1 MTQSTP
7 VTGTRGAV
15 DRGGPPETQ
24 PRQETQRRYEGPM
37 KKRLFVFVLI
47 ACLSMA
53 GLTFAQLTP
62 TGRINGKVADAQ
74 GNPLPGVSVEAASPR
89 LIGKAA
95 AVTDAMGVY
104 RLMAL
109 PSGTYEITFAIQGFK
124 TLVRQGIVLELSQT
138 LALNVTLEEATIEE
152 SVTVIGES
160 PLIDVK
166 STVKGQVMT
175 KEVYLA
181 LPRGRSFDSLIST
194 IPGVQSESIT
204 AGVSVDGAS
213 GAENMWYADGA
224 DIGDFHYGDRGQNV
238 VLELLDEVKV
248 TASGYNAEFGG
259 SMGGVINVIT
269 RSGSNEFH
277 GDVMVFYENNRQW
290 MQGPSRTF
298 LRRDPFASGYVY
310 EYVNYDDDYFSGG
323 SDRDRYNRYEG
334 VFSLGGYIIKDKL
347 WFFGSLNPAY
357 NQTVA
362 DRRFGMPAAP
372 TEFASFKAKNL
383 GLGGSI
389 RLTAAPVAGL
399 RLSASFINNFTN
411 YRGTLPSIIGNSAA
425 DYQWGLEGY
434 DYPNIS
440 ASLTADYS
448 LGNNVLISYRGG
460 WHEQNQTNQQIA
472 PPDGSTYQFNTTN
485 TIYSSDP
492 FYLDNPDLIQ
502 SQGWT
507 NSALYTETL
516 RYLRGKIGNNIDG
529 TFYLNAAGEHAV
541 KVGVGYNY
549 IYEDRYTGAPHPRV
563 YLYWGQ
569 TTNDLDFNIGPGADP
584 ETNPDDVYGAYGY
597 YIVRSSFTSPYG
609 SVWKIKSNNFSVYAQ
624 DSWTLLNRLTLNFG
638 VRAESQYMP
647 TFTDNE
653 EYPGWT
659 ENPVSFGLG
668 DTIAPRLGA
677 VYDVFGDSSLKVFGS
692 FGIYYDVMKLY
703 MGQLTFGGSKRVE
716 DYYAMNNP
724 DWTAIA
730 ETGVLEDALDQAA
743 GGTNTYCGSM
753 DYLPP
758 SLNRVDPAM
767 KPTSQSEISFGAE
780 KKLLEDLS
788 LSVRLVKKH
797 LIRTIEDVGVYVR
810 EGTTVYQDFWVTN
823 PGFGVSRWT
832 TNGGQFDPYYWE
844 CPRATRDYI
853 GLNISFEKRFSHNWQ
868 GGFNYTL
875 SKAYG
880 NYSGLASSDEGGRLG
895 PSVEQDF
902 DRWFMGYDG
911 LGNML
916 DGPLPQDRT
925 HYFKTYG
932 SYAFPFGLTVGM
944 VAYGR
949 SGLPLSTKVLYNSK
963 YFYVNGRGDMGRLPF
978 TVWAD
983 LFMEYALK
991 FRGGTRAAINL
1002 QINNITDTDTVQS
1015 VIITPNRSS
1024 FTGYHDQILDGTFY
1038 TDYMSIIESRGIAH
1052 AAYGDWETRMGT
1064 WSARLGLKFSF

>member
-1 MTQSTP
+1 MN
-7 VTGTRGAV
+7 
-15 DRGGPPETQ
+15 
-24 PRQETQRRYEGPM
+24 
-37 KKRLFVFVLI
+37 KRSLAFLLI
-47 ACLSMA
+47 VGLAMA
-53 GLTFAQLTP
+53 GPAFAQLTP
-62 TGRINGKVADAQ
+62 TARIAGKVVDTQ
-74 GNPLPGVSVEAASPR
+74 GGPIPGVAVKATSPKLVGSAAT
-89 LIGKAA
+89 
-95 AVTDAMGVY
+95 VTDADGVY

-109 PSGTYEITFAIQGFK
+109 PSGTYEITFTLQGFK
-124 TLVRQGIVLELSQT
+124 TLIRQNVRLELSQT
-138 LALNVTLEEATIEE
+138 LALNATLEEAAIEE
-152 SVTVIGES
+152 QVTVIGQS

-175 KEVYLA
+175 KETYLA

-290 MQGPSRTF
+290 MQGSSRTF
-298 LRRDPFASGYVY
+298 LRRDPYASGYVY
-310 EYVNYDDDYFSGG
+310 EYVNYDDLYFDGG
-323 SDRDRYNRYEG
+323 KDRDKYNRYEG
-334 VFSLGGYIIKDKL
+334 VISLGGYIVKDKL
-347 WFFGSLNPAY
+347 WFFGSLNPSY
-357 NQTVA
+357 NQTIGQR
-362 DRRFGMPAAP
+362 DFNL
-372 TEFASFKAKNL
+372 TEGPYDSFRAKNTA
-383 GLGGSI
+383 LGGSI
-389 RLTAAPVAGL
+389 RLTAAPMAGL
-399 RLSASFINNFTN
+399 RLAASFINNFTN
-411 YRGTLPSIIGNSAA
+411 YRGVLPNITGNSSAT
-425 DYQWGLEGY
+425 YEWEREGF
-434 DYPNIS
+434 DYPNMS

-448 LGNNVLISYRGG
+448 LGNNVLLSYRGG
-460 WHEQNQTNQQIA
+460 WHQSNTTNQQIA
-472 PPDGSTYQFNTTN
+472 PPDSSTYQFNTSN
-485 TIYSSDP
+485 SIYSEDP
-492 FYLDNPDLIQ
+492 FYVANPDLLQ
-502 SQGWT
+502 TNGWT
-507 NSALYTETL
+507 NSALYQETTK
-516 RYLRGKIGNNIDG
+516 YLRGKIGNNIDG
-529 TFYLNAAGEHAV
+529 TFYFNAAGEHAV
-541 KVGVGYNY
+541 KLGVGYNY
-549 IYEDRYTGAPHPRV
+549 IYEDRFTGAPHPRV

-569 TTNDLDFNIGPGADP
+569 TTNDLDFSIGPAADP

-597 YIVRSSFTSPYG
+597 YIVRSSFTSAYG
-609 SVWKIKSNNFSVYAQ
+609 SVWKIKSNNLSVYAQ
-624 DSWTLLNRLTLNFG
+624 DSWTFKDRLTLNFG
-638 VRAESQYMP
+638 LRAESQYMP

-653 EYPGWT
+653 EWPGWT
-659 ENPVSFGLG
+659 QNPVRFGLG
-668 DTIAPRLGA
+668 DTLAPRLGA

-692 FGIYYDVMKLY
+692 FGIYYDVMKMY

-716 DYYAMNNP
+716 DYYALNNP

-730 ETGVLEDALDQAA
+730 MTGVLADALDQAA
-743 GGTNTYCGSM
+743 NGTNTYCGSM

-758 SLNRVDPAM
+758 SLDRVDPAM

-810 EGTTVYQDFWVTN
+810 EGDTVYQDFWVTN

-832 TNGGQFDPYYWE
+832 TNGGMFDPYYWE
-844 CPRATRDYI
+844 CPRATRDYM

-868 GGFNYTL
+868 GGVNYTL

-902 DRWFMGYDG
+902 DRWFMGFDG
-911 LGNML
+911 LGNVL
-916 DGPLPQDRT
+916 DGVLPQDRT
-925 HYFKTYG
+925 HYFKAYG
-932 SYAFPFGLTVGM
+932 SYQFPFGLTVGA

-949 SGLPLSTKVLYNSK
+949 SGLPQSTKVLYNSK
-963 YFYVNGRGDMGRLPF
+963 YFYVNGRGDLGRLPF

-983 LFMEYALK
+983 LFMEYTLK
-991 FRGGTRAAINL
+991 LGGRTRASINL
-1002 QINNITDTDTVQS
+1002 QINNVTDTDTIQS
-1015 VIITPNRSS
+1015 MIITPNRSS
-1024 FTGYHDQILDGTFY
+1024 FTGYHEQILDGTFA

-1052 AAYGDWETRMGT
+1052 AAYGDWETRMGP
-1064 WSARLGLKFSF
+1064 WSGRLGLKFSF

>member
-1 MTQSTP
+1 
-7 VTGTRGAV
+7 
-15 DRGGPPETQ
+15 
-24 PRQETQRRYEGPM
+24 M
-37 KKRLFVFVLI
+37 KKRLFILALIVLS
-47 ACLSMA
+47 AV

-62 TGRINGKVADAQ
+62 IGRINGRVVDQQ
-74 GNPLPGVSVEAASPR
+74 GNPLPGVNVEAVSPR
-89 LIGKAA
+89 LIGKAV
-95 AVTDAMGVY
+95 AVTDGSGVY

-109 PSGTYEITFAIQGFK
+109 ASGTYEITFTLQGFK
-124 TLVRQGIVLELSQT
+124 TLIRKGIMLELSQT
-138 LALNVTLEEATIEE
+138 LALDVTLEEATIEE
-152 SVTVIGES
+152 QVTVIGQS

-175 KEVYLA
+175 KETYMA

-194 IPGVQSESIT
+194 IPGVQNESIT
-204 AGVSVDGAS
+204 AGISVDGAS

-277 GDVMVFYENNRQW
+277 GDIMGFYENNRQF
-290 MQGPSRTF
+290 MQGKSRTF

-310 EYVNYDDDYFSGG
+310 EYVNYDDDYFNGG
-323 SDRDRYNRYEG
+323 KDRDRYNRYEG
-334 VFSLGGYIIKDKL
+334 VISLGGYIIKDKL
-347 WFFGSLNPAY
+347 WFFGSVNPSY
-357 NQTVA
+357 SQTVA
-362 DRRFGMPAAP
+362 MRNFGQPAAP
-372 TEFASFKAKNL
+372 TPFESFKAKNN
-383 GLGGSI
+383 GLGASV
-389 RLTAAPVAGL
+389 RLTAAPAAGL
-399 RLSASFINNFTN
+399 RLSGTFINNFTN

-472 PPDGSTYQFNTTN
+472 PPDTSTYQFNTTN
-485 TIYSSDP
+485 SIYATDA
-492 FYLDNPDLIQ
+492 FYVANPDLIQ
-502 SQGWT
+502 TQGWT

-516 RYLRGKIGNNIDG
+516 RYLRGKIGNNVD
-529 TFYLNAAGEHAV
+529 TTLYFNAGGEHAV
-541 KVGVGYNY
+541 KAGVGYNY

-569 TTNDLDFNIGPGADP
+569 TTNDLDFNIGPDADP
-584 ETNPDDVYGAYGY
+584 IANPGDIYGEYGY

-609 SVWKIKSNNFSVYAQ
+609 SVWKIKSNNLSVYLQ
-624 DSWTLLNRLTLNFG
+624 DSWTLMNRLTLNAG
-638 VRAESQYMP
+638 IRAESQYMP
-647 TFTDNE
+647 TFTENRD
-653 EYPGWT
+653 YPGWT
-659 ENPVSFGLG
+659 DNPVRFGLG
-668 DTIAPRLGA
+668 DTLAPRLGA
-677 VYDVFGDSSLKVFGS
+677 VYDVFGDSSLKIFGS

-716 DYYAMNNP
+716 DYYALNNP

-730 ETGVLEDALDQAA
+730 MTGVLEDALDQAA
-743 GGTNTYCGSM
+743 GGSNTYAGSM

-780 KKLLEDLS
+780 KKLFENLS
-788 LSVRLVKKH
+788 LSVRFVNKH

-810 EGTTVYQDFWVTN
+810 DGDVVYQDFWVTN
-823 PGFGVSRWT
+823 PGYGVSRWT
-832 TNGGQFDPYYWE
+832 TNGGQFDPIYWE
-844 CPRATRDYI
+844 CPKATRDYL
-853 GLNISFEKRFSHNWQ
+853 GLNISLEKRFSHNWQ
-868 GGFNYTL
+868 GGLNYTL

-911 LGNML
+911 LGNVL
-916 DGPLPQDRT
+916 DGVLPQDRT
-925 HYFKTYG
+925 HYFKAYG
-932 SYAFPFGLTVGM
+932 SYAFPFGLTVGA

-963 YFYVNGRGDMGRLPF
+963 YFYVNGRNDMGRLPF
-978 TVWAD
+978 TFWAD
-983 LFMEYALK
+983 IYMDYTVRFAGKY
-991 FRGGTRAAINL
+991 RASINL
-1002 QINNITDTDTVQS
+1002 QINNVTSTDTIQS
-1015 VIITPNRSS
+1015 VITTPNRSS
-1024 FTGYHDQILDGTFY
+1024 FTGYHPQILDGTFA
-1038 TDYMSIIESRGIAH
+1038 TDYLSIIETRGIAH
-1052 AAYGDWETRMGT
+1052 AAYGDWETRFGP